1 MLMAAVLLV
10 IAALYWARDVVIPVA
25 LAALLSFLLAPV
37 VIRLQRWGLGRIPA
51 VLAVVLLAF
60 TMIGALGWIV
70 AGQLS
75 NLASQLPAY
84 GENIQN
90 KIRSLENPTGGA
102 LDRAVN
108 TYRELT
114 EKLSGSAPSKSGQSA
129 SNDVAKVEIVDP
141 PMSAVKFLRNAIG
154 PVLGPL
160 SVAGIVIVLV
170 IFILLRRE
178 DLRDR
183 VIRLMGPGQVN
194 ITTQALDE
202 AASRVSRY
210 LLMQSIIN
218 GLHGLAVGTALF
230 LLGVPNASLWGLLS
244 AALRFI
250 PYVGPLMAAVMPIAL
265 SLAVFDGW
273 TRPLLTMGLFLVLEI
288 VSNNIMEPWLYGA
301 RTGVSSLALILA
313 ALFWTWLW
321 GSTGL
326 ILSTPLT
333 VCLVVMGKYLP
344 QLEFFAILLGDQPAL
359 DSKTRFYQRLLAVD
373 QEEATE
379 LVEKSL
385 KEESFVSIC
394 DTILVPSLGLAEQ
407 DRHRGILEEGRAKLI
422 LQSMNEIIGEVCEAG
437 GLEGRQA
444 DSNSEGEP
452 APGLPSAFSVL
463 CLPGRDEADEIAA
476 MLFAK
481 VLRIEGI
488 QATFISVMAL
498 ASEMVELVERHRPDV
513 VCISALPPSAL
524 THARYLSKRIRARFP
539 DLPLL
544 VGLWNAQGD
553 LARAKERL
561 EIGEASKVVNS
572 FAQGLE
578 DIGQLNQSFLLTRQ
592 KPTEPLE
599 ERPVVTG

>member
-90 KIRSLENPTGGA
+90 KIRSLEHPTGGA
-102 LDRAVN
+102 LDQAVN

-114 EKLSGSAPSKSGQSA
+114 EKLSGSGPSKPPQSA
-129 SNDVAKVEIVDP
+129 SSDVAKVEIVDP
-141 PMSAVKFLRNAIG
+141 PISAVQFLRNAIG
-154 PVLGPL
+154 PVLRPL

-170 IFILLRRE
+170 IFMLLKRE

-210 LLMQSIIN
+210 LLMQSVIN
-218 GLHGLAVGTALF
+218 GLHGLAVGAGLF
-230 LLGVPNASLWGLLS
+230 ILGVPNAVLWGLLS

-250 PYVGPLMAAVMPIAL
+250 PYVGPLMAAVMPIGL

-301 RTGVSSLALILA
+301 STGVSSLALILA

-344 QLEFFAILLGDQPAL
+344 QLEFLAILLGDQPAL

-379 LVEKSL
+379 LVEESL
-385 KEESFVSIC
+385 KEESLVSIC
-394 DTILVPSLGLAEQ
+394 NTILIPSLGLAEQ

-422 LQSMNEIIGEVCEAG
+422 LQSMEEIIEEVCEAG
-437 GLEGRQA
+437 GFEGRQA
-444 DSNSEGEP
+444 VSNREGEP
-452 APGLPSAFSVL
+452 AGIPSTFSVL

-476 MLFAK
+476 MLLAK
-481 VLRIEGI
+481 VLRTEGI
-488 QATFISVMAL
+488 QATFISVIAL
-498 ASEMVELVERHRPDV
+498 ASEMVELVERHKPDV

-544 VGLWNAQGD
+544 VGLWNAHGD

-561 EIGEASKVVNS
+561 EIGEDIKVVSS

-578 DIGQLNQSFLLTRQ
+578 DIRQLNQSFSTTRQ

-599 ERPVVTG
+599 ERPVGSS